1 MPRDEA
7 AGSGPNCAG
16 GRWEREGTGMGL
28 AIAVDKTRIA
38 EFCRKWRVRE
48 LAIFGSALRDDFGPE
63 SDVDVLVEL
72 EEDAPWSLFDWVDM
86 IDELKA
92 IFEREVHLVE
102 KGGLRNPFRRHEI
115 LTTREIIHAA

>member
-1 MPRDEA
+1 
-7 AGSGPNCAG
+7 
-16 GRWEREGTGMGL
+16 MGL

-92 IFEREVHLVE
+92 IFEREVDLVE
-102 KGGLRNPFRRHEI
+102 KGAIRNPFRRRNILRTHEVVY
-115 LTTREIIHAA
+115 AAG